1 MICQRCGKEFVP
13 KEKSQAH
20 LKRHPP
26 KFCSHECG
34 KYARLSRV
42 TLVCRQ
48 CGKEFQRKKY
58 MEKWSQERGPFC
70 SFACYGQW
78 QKENTAGP
86 ANPNFVAESS
96 RRGSGQ
102 WERNR
107 KAVLERDHYACVRCG
122 NTYRPHVHHREKW
135 NPDDPK
141 THVPD
146 NLETLCASCHRKAH
160 PVPQAPDGKFVSI
173 H

>member
-78 QKENTAGP
+78 QKENTTGP
-86 ANPNFVAESS
+86 ANPNYSPDSV
-96 RRGSGQ
+96 RRDTWNWKHQ
-102 WERNR
+102 REL
-107 KAVLERDHYACVRCG
+107 ALQRDKCCVRCHS
-122 NTYRPHVHHREKW
+122 TDRLHVHHKG
-135 NPDDPK
+135 NPDC
-141 THVPD
+141 HELD